1 MNADTR
7 APRHVALARAIRRR
21 LMDDRTT
28 RKTYSVVLSKSGASE
43 LGGFL
48 SRFMR
53 KSEGVTY
60 FNCKAIDAKGHYFHM
75 VIEDAT
81 AKGAPVDFEVQI
93 PHSFVIAIAHA
104 ADMKRMGFL
113 SDP

>member
-1 MNADTR
+1 
-7 APRHVALARAIRRR
+7 
-21 LMDDRTT
+21 MDDRST

-60 FNCKAIDAKGHYFHM
+60 FNCKAIDPKGHYFHM
-75 VIEDAT
+75 VIEDSS
-81 AKGAPVDFEVQI
+81 AKSSPVDFEIQI
-93 PHSFVIAIAHA
+93 PHAFVIAIAYA

-113 SDP
+113 GDA